1 MYNLIRSSYS
11 YLLAQIDR
19 LHHAVDSSQLY
30 DATGRMVYWTNYD
43 ALVFLANARFVLSSL
58 LKNTVLEVWHNLY
71 LSQWRILYL
80 AETLALSQGHSVPW
94 SALVRIQK
102 MKVPQN
108 VQRKFPLSYTAC
120 CLLDIHNCKDLWFQ
134 NARIW
139 SGPQLLPASL
149 GTVVVYTYSGT
160 KRLLWRIHI

>member
-58 LKNTVLEVWHNLY
+58 LKNTVLEV
-71 LSQWRILYL
+71 
-80 AETLALSQGHSVPW
+80 
-94 SALVRIQK
+94 
-102 MKVPQN
+102 
-108 VQRKFPLSYTAC
+108 
-120 CLLDIHNCKDLWFQ
+120 
-134 NARIW
+134 
-139 SGPQLLPASL
+139 
-149 GTVVVYTYSGT
+149 
-160 KRLLWRIHI
+160 